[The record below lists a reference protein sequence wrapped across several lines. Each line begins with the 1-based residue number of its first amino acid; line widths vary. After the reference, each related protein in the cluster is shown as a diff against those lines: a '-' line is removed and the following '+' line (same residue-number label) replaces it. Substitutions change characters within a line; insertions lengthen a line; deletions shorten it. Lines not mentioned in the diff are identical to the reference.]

1 MVSKLLFLGWT
12 VTDKTS
18 GKMLNCN
25 VHSCPSRCH
34 QLQDHS
40 KMECKAVI
48 ASVCPNGHKVTRE
61 CHDKAAAICRK
72 CEAVARAAEKRRERD
87 HKLDQ
92 ERSIKQ
98 EAYARK
104 LAEIED
110 EIEHEKRL
118 SKNRAEEADRQNAI
132 LQKKQDLAN
141 LKARNSKAL
150 PNAAAANP
158 SAPINKTG
166 GDTLESRT
174 SSSSPPQSMS
184 SSDGNANNSGTT
196 PSEPEPSSSD
206 WSISDAKEDWDRQ
219 KQCEGAENEAM
230 DSLMAMIGQFKRSRF
245 DAFS

>member
-1 MVSKLLFLGWT
+1 
-12 VTDKTS
+12 
-18 GKMLNCN
+18 MLNCN
-25 VHSCPSRCH
+25 AHTCPSRCH

-40 KMECKAVI
+40 KMDCKAVI

-72 CEAVARAAEKRRERD
+72 CEAAARAAEKRRQRD

-98 EAYARK
+98 EAYGRK

-141 LKARNSKAL
+141 LKARNAKAFS
-150 PNAAAANP
+150 NAAADDP

-166 GDTLESRT
+166 EDASESRC
-174 SSSSPPQSMS
+174 SSSSPQHSES
-184 SSDGNANNSGTT
+184 SANGNANTSGAI
-196 PSEPEPSSSD
+196 PSESEPSQSD
-206 WSISDAKEDWDRQ
+206 LSTSDAKKDWDRQ
-219 KQCEGAENEAM
+219 KQYEGAENEAM

-245 DAFS
+245 DAFF

>member
-1 MVSKLLFLGWT
+1 MTGANIS
-12 VTDKTS
+12 S
-18 GKMLNCN
+18 GKILNCN
-25 VHSCPSRCH
+25 VHTCPSRCH

-48 ASVCPNGHKVTRE
+48 ASVCPIGHKVTRK

-72 CEAVARAAEKRRERD
+72 CEAAARAAEKRRQRD

-98 EAYARK
+98 EAYART

-118 SKNRAEEADRQNAI
+118 SKNRTEEADRRNAM

-141 LKARNSKAL
+141 LRVRNAKAL
-150 PNAAAANP
+150 SDAAATNP

-166 GDTLESRT
+166 GDASESR
-174 SSSSPPQSMS
+174 SSSNPPQQSES
-184 SSDGNANNSGTT
+184 SSDGNTNTSGTT
-196 PSEPEPSSSD
+196 SSESEPSQSN
-206 WSISDAKEDWDRQ
+206 WSTSDAKEDWNRQ
-219 KQCEGAENEAM
+219 KQYKGAENEAM
-230 DSLMAMIGQFKRSRF
+230 DSLMAMIG
-245 DAFS
+245 